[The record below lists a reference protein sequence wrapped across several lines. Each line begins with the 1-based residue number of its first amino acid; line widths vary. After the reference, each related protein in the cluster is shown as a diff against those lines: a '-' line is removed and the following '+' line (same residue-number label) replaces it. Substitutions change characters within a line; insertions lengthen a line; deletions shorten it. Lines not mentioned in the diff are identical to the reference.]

1 MSELP
6 QTPTLNW
13 EKGPQTEA
21 LILPALVVTVLPQPL
36 AQAKSAVER
45 GLAGSPSPQTSRVLL
60 RPGPNPVTPLGRSP
74 PGGRVNYFD
83 PVLG

>member
-1 MSELP
+1 MSELS
-6 QTPTLNW
+6 QTPTLNR

-36 AQAKSAVER
+36 ALAKSAVER

-60 RPGPNPVTPLGRSP
+60 RPTLAPTQSHHLAAPHLV
-74 PGGRVNYFD
+74 GG
-83 PVLG
+83 